1 MMTCALQRAWEVHVS
16 RCTSILRTI
25 TLACLA
31 SAATVIPVQAGDA
44 LAKIADRSKLAV
56 CTNVNNPP
64 LAYLEPS
71 GKARGMHMALLEDL
85 RLRLSK
91 KLAKDIQTEL
101 VPTLPANRVQFL
113 QQGKCDMI
121 FTSLTVTPE
130 REKLVQFIE
139 PYYYAAGAALF
150 TRKGMKIAKW
160 EDLKGKPICSNQ
172 GSSWNLPLEQK
183 FGANIVAFQS
193 QQEVDQSLRDGRC
206 IALVS
211 DDSYLQSR
219 LITDKEGHWKD
230 YMIQEL
236 VPFSEGPWGLAVQF
250 GDPQFKT
257 YLSDVVTDWHAS
269 GLVIEEARKVGLKP
283 SPLAQNLHDK
293 FKKP

>member
-1 MMTCALQRAWEVHVS
+1 VS
-16 RCTSILRTI
+16 RCISIVRT
-25 TLACLA
+25 TALAVF
-31 SAATVIPVQAGDA
+31 ATGVSVIPASAGDA
-44 LAKIADRSKLAV
+44 LAKVSDRGKLAV

-71 GKARGMHMALLEDL
+71 GKARGMHMELLEDL

-91 KLAKDIQTEL
+91 KLGKDIQTDL

-160 EDLKGKPICSNQ
+160 EDLKGKQVCSNQ

-183 FGANIVAFQS
+183 FSANIVAFQS

-219 LITDKEGHWKD
+219 LITDKDGHWKD

-236 VPFSEGPWGLAVQF
+236 VPFSEGPWGLAIQF
-250 GDPQFKT
+250 GDPQFKS
-257 YLSDVVTDWHAS
+257 YLSDVVTDWHAT
-269 GLVIEEARKVGLKP
+269 GRVIEEARKVGLKP
-283 SPLAQNLHDK
+283 SPLAQQMHAK